1 MAAATSYS
9 QEQFVANGVERGFAA
24 LYNLRFPEAHRQF
37 EAWGKAHPDDPRTPV
52 FQAAADLFD
61 EFNRLHILQ
70 SEFLTNDDNFLFPKR
85 LAADPVL
92 RERMLNNFSK
102 AKQMADAELRHDP
115 NNADALMAEVLR
127 SGLYANYLALIAK
140 RDTAALAE
148 IKQGTAWA
156 DRLLAVHPDIY
167 DAYLASGV
175 ENYLLSQKVAPVRWL
190 LRLGGA
196 QTDRDKGL
204 HDLRIVAEKGHY
216 LKPYAQLLLAIAA
229 LRADDKTQARKLL
242 TSLAERYPENP
253 LYRRELE
260 KIRG

>member
-1 MAAATSYS
+1 
-9 QEQFVANGVERGFAA
+9 
-24 LYNLRFPEAHRQF
+24 
-37 EAWGKAHPDDPRTPV
+37 
-52 FQAAADLFD
+52 
-61 EFNRLHILQ
+61 
-70 SEFLTNDDNFLFPKR
+70 
-85 LAADPVL
+85 
-92 RERMLNNFSK
+92 
-102 AKQMADAELRHDP
+102 
-115 NNADALMAEVLR
+115 LR

-242 TSLAERYPENP
+242 ASLAERYPENP